1 MNTVVL
7 EIDKLVEIDRKEN
20 LRDHRLY
27 WIGRRTQD
35 VILSSAALVVL
46 SPVMLATT
54 IAIVVDDPSA
64 GPIFSQERI
73 GRNGKLF
80 KFYKFRS
87 MCPNAEAKLDDLL
100 DQNEMAGS
108 VFKIKDD
115 PRITR
120 VGKFIRK
127 TSIDE
132 LPQMWNI
139 LKGDMSIVGTRPS
152 LDWRSF

>member
-1 MNTVVL
+1 MATNTVG
-7 EIDKLVEIDRKEN
+7 IDKEVEVNRKEN

-35 VILSSAALVVL
+35 VILSSLALVVL
-46 SPVMLATT
+46 SPVMLATA

-64 GPIFSQERI
+64 GPVFSQERI
-73 GRNGKLF
+73 GRNGKPF

-100 DQNEMAGS
+100 DQNEMDGP

-127 TSIDE
+127 TSLDE
-132 LPQMWNI
+132 LPQLWNI
-139 LKGDMSIVGTRPS
+139 NN
-152 LDWRSF
+152 